1 MSEEP
6 ETESAFVGDDDA
18 GDDLVLI
25 QQQATEPTL
34 PVWQPTGEPRVDAA
48 MDLLV
53 TLDPDDVSGH
63 AAVLDEVHERL
74 RAALMDL
81 DPAH

>member
-1 MSEEP
+1 MSTDIP
-6 ETESAFVGDDDA
+6 APA
-18 GDDLVLI
+18 DLVLI
-25 QQQATEPTL
+25 QQQAVEPTL

-63 AAVLDEVHERL
+63 AEVLDEVHQRL

>member
-1 MSEEP
+1 MSEATP
-6 ETESAFVGDDDA
+6 EGE
-18 GDDLVLI
+18 DLVLI
-25 QQQATEPTL
+25 QQQAVEPTL

-48 MDLLV
+48 MELLV

-63 AAVLDEVHERL
+63 ADVLDEVHQRL

>member
-1 MSEEP
+1 MSTDVP
-6 ETESAFVGDDDA
+6 APA
-18 GDDLVLI
+18 DLVLI
-25 QQQATEPTL
+25 QQQAVEPTL

-48 MDLLV
+48 MELLV

-63 AAVLDEVHERL
+63 AEVLDEVHQRL